1 MSQTQLTTPTNPA
14 DAAIAT
20 VAEIVTFRLI
30 EGSDPAAFITAAR
43 ALEPMLKASGTV
55 LSRTLSCDDTGT
67 WTDHITWTTMAAAT
81 STAEAMMADPLA
93 APMMQMIDPAHVSMR
108 HAPIEYQQE

>member
-1 MSQTQLTTPTNPA
+1 MSQTQVTTASNTT
-14 DAAIAT
+14 DAT

-30 EGSDPAAFITAAR
+30 EGTDPAAFITAAR
-43 ALEPMLKASGTV
+43 AIEPMLKASGTV
-55 LSRTLSCDDTGT
+55 LSRTLSCDDAGT

-108 HAPIEYQQE
+108 HAPIAYQQE

>member
-1 MSQTQLTTPTNPA
+1 MSQTQVTTTPDTT
-14 DAAIAT
+14 DATIAT

-30 EGSDPAAFITAAR
+30 EGTDPAAFITAAR

-55 LSRTLSCDDTGT
+55 LSRTLSCDDTDT

-93 APMMQMIDPAHVSMR
+93 APMMQLIDPAHVTMR
-108 HAPIEYQQE
+108 HAPIAYQQE